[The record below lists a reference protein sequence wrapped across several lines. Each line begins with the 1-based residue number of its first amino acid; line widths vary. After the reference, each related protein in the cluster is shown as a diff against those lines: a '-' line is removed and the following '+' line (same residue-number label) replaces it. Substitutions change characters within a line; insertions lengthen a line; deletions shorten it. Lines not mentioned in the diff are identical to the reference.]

1 VKSALKLNTNS
12 WLIQYL
18 FSLLLNCSTLS
29 ANNSVEEIHTVGT
42 VNNVETSYFTQ
53 LKICYLMT
61 MFRCPSDIFIASWL
75 FTARWSR
82 WSGNHLVPRVAE
94 LVGSCIPIHAHRC
107 LPDPSASFIHLV
119 CHCASLSTT
128 FALSQSMTWFS
139 SMAWSAMADLW
150 VTLQLS
156 NTWDQLISMSR
167 APSSCKQSRRDQDV
181 RRKSKRCHIFQLCK
195 IRSFYVIIIYTVVQK
210 NEPTLAHY
218 NYDPVQSILII
229 FSKLFVNDHKSCLA
243 VKFST
248 SPCICCHYTLWNTM
262 LYFALITLLITKKC
276 ANFGSP

>member
-1 VKSALKLNTNS
+1 MLRNDNVSMSVGHLDHV
-12 WLIQYL
+12 LIVY
-18 FSLLLNCSTLS
+18 SLM
-29 ANNSVEEIHTVGT
+29 EH
-42 VNNVETSYFTQ
+42 
-53 LKICYLMT
+53 
-61 MFRCPSDIFIASWL
+61 
-75 FTARWSR
+75 
-82 WSGNHLVPRVAE
+82 
-94 LVGSCIPIHAHRC
+94 
-107 LPDPSASFIHLV
+107 
-119 CHCASLSTT
+119 
-128 FALSQSMTWFS
+128 MTWKS
-139 SMAWSAMADLW
+139 PAGSYR
-150 VTLQLS
+150 LS
-156 NTWDQLISMSR
+156 HTWDQVISRSR